1 MSDILQINWR
11 YDRNQNQ
18 EQDTKNA
25 DEKYKLRASKK
36 KTEMVG
42 KCARKRGPKPKT
54 HSAKMSKYRRKTA
67 NARERMRMGEINT
80 AFDKLKDKIPL
91 PKIGKVKCEK
101 LTKINILHIAI
112 NYIRALED
120 ILETGE
126 LAASIYP
133 EKLIV
138 NPFLGSGPTLELEE
152 TEMNDL
158 GPRGYS
164 PDSGIQED
172 SGTKDDHE
180 EDIEDEDDEND
191 FPDWTELNSTL
202 DLRSVPPPYSPP
214 FDITPAL
221 TSKAAPP
228 ITADTP
234 LIKTTMSTYKR
245 DLMST
250 SKRPLNTISSS
261 AVLVPL
267 LTLQSSQHQPVL
279 SQSMSSSNQTLV
291 QNPIR
296 YITNENL
303 SKSGLKQ
310 KSKPVTLTSRVYDE
324 EPRKLTGQL
333 VFKETR
339 NKDLV
344 FNETLEEEPFSD
356 FLADFDS
363 FEPIP
368 DLDFSYEDPFR
379 II

>member
-25 DEKYKLRASKK
+25 DEKYKLRTSKK
-36 KTEMVG
+36 KTEMAG

-80 AFDKLKDKIPL
+80 AFDKLKEKIPL

-133 EKLIV
+133 EKLIL
-138 NPFLGSGPTLELEE
+138 NPFLGSGPTLE

-191 FPDWTELNSTL
+191 CPDWTELNSTL
-202 DLRSVPPPYSPP
+202 DLRSVPPPNSPP
-214 FDITPAL
+214 FDMAPAL

-228 ITADTP
+228 ITADTL
-234 LIKTTMSTYKR
+234 LINTTQPTSKR

-250 SKRPLNTISSS
+250 SKRSLNTISSS

-267 LTLQSSQHQPVL
+267 LTLQSSKHQSVL

-296 YITNENL
+296 WITNENP
-303 SKSGLKQ
+303 SESGLKQ
-310 KSKPVTLTSRVYDE
+310 KSKPVTLSSREYDE

-339 NKDLV
+339 NKCLV
-344 FNETLEEEPFSD
+344 FNEALEEEPFSD